1 MPLSYHGFAPAAILV
16 MVLCL
21 AGKQLYDY
29 WKHYHQKL

>member
-1 MPLSYHGFAPAAILV
+1 MPLSYHGFAPAAILI

-21 AGKQLYDY
+21 AAKQLYDY